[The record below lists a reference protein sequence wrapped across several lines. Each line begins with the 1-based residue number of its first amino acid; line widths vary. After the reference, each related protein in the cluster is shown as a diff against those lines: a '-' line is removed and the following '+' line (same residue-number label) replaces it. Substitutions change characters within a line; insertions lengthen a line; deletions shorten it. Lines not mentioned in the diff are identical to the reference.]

1 MTFQQARISSLDGCL
16 ALDTEGGAGEPFPDF
31 GDGPTGLDL
40 SDPLHELQ
48 WAARITVSDSATD
61 IEAGARVLGPAR
73 RSLYLI
79 LAGDAEDAGE

>member
-1 MTFQQARISSLDGCL
+1 VL
-16 ALDTEGGAGEPFPDF
+16 

-40 SDPLHELQ
+40 SDPLHEPQ
-48 WAARITVSDSATD
+48 WAARQITVSGSATD
-61 IEAGARVLGPAR
+61 IEAAARVLGPAR

>member
-1 MTFQQARISSLDGCL
+1 VRP
-16 ALDTEGGAGEPFPDF
+16 PFPDF
-31 GDGPTGLDL
+31 GDGPTGLDP

-48 WAARITVSDSATD
+48 AAARQITVSGSATD
-61 IEAGARVLGPAR
+61 VVAATRVLAPAR